1 MISYRRI
8 KLNETMNKYYFRAQY
23 LIMVSRG
30 PLMVAHKCTLER
42 LANEGCRA
50 HHHESGS
57 GRKHGYVGVESERVR
72 ERANK
77 RERDHAPRP
86 HGELRGAGRRNA
98 NKIELD
104 RGWRWKH

>member
-57 GRKHGYVGVESERVR
+57 GRKHGE
-72 ERANK
+72 
-77 RERDHAPRP
+77 
-86 HGELRGAGRRNA
+86 
-98 NKIELD
+98 
-104 RGWRWKH
+104 